1 MQQREP
7 TLPNTIHGGA
17 SSCLAPHNSATV
29 SKQRQPPPP
38 KAPNCIQGRPAD
50 TATCARRRNGARHK
64 RFSTCIYCCYEH
76 AIGMAGRF
84 TVAGCGSIARC
95 HGFLSVH
102 PACLRAIA
110 DRQVVAMQLGQR
122 RHARIDVTRDRPGR
136 IDRHSGGT
144 ATVSI
149 DGRSTFSLSCR
160 PNLPVARVACT
171 NQGEKGH
178 LLLALGGAHAN
189 EI

>member
-1 MQQREP
+1 
-7 TLPNTIHGGA
+7 
-17 SSCLAPHNSATV
+17 
-29 SKQRQPPPP
+29 
-38 KAPNCIQGRPAD
+38 
-50 TATCARRRNGARHK
+50 
-64 RFSTCIYCCYEH
+64 
-76 AIGMAGRF
+76 MAGRF

-178 LLLALGGAHAN
+178 LLLALGGGGRMRTKFKDHVHITHPVDCGVPRKLTCVVRR
-189 EI
+189 ERER